1 MGQSLGFDSVIYRQ
15 IDVKFCMRDFYD
27 KSDIPKNFGPHG
39 AKILPIFGGL
49 SYYNE
54 KFWL

>member
-1 MGQSLGFDSVIYRQ
+1 MKIFGSNFVIYSP
-15 IDVKFCMRDFYD
+15 IDVKFCMSDFYD
-27 KSDIPKNFGPHG
+27 KSDLHTFFGAHG

-54 KFWL
+54 MFWL